1 MATPR
6 DFLTNNVNV
15 LPGSSVMTNEGAIVA
30 IT

>member
-15 LPGSSVMTNEGAIVA
+15 FPGSSVMTYEGAIAA